1 MLTLQLRQTDIQ
13 LLLQIIHH
21 LGLFTFQL
29 NDALVLLF
37 TQELE
42 AVDQRDFII
51 IRVLEDGAVFLMF
64 QTIRLIQQSCHLD
77 VDTCNLGKLAGLE
90 LIGQHVP
97 LGLGIGKALCLINL
111 GQFRNLGQNLALLL
125 IVPLGY
131 QERNRI
137 LIAEG
142 VRNTVECDTLLGRI
156 IGVNNV
162 LRKTIVTLSRQ
173 KNTRNDG
180 HKEDGRQDIAQLDHR
195 FAHQTDA
202 RHQIGMSG
210 ALDAV

>member
-1 MLTLQLRQTDIQ
+1 MLTLQLGQTDIQ
-13 LLLQIIHH
+13 LLLQIVHH
-21 LGLFTFQL
+21 LGLFALQL
-29 NDALVLLF
+29 DDALILLF

-42 AVDQRDFII
+42 AVDQRNFII
-51 IRVLEDGAVFLMF
+51 IRVLEDGAVLLMF
-64 QTIRLIQQSCHLD
+64 QTIRLIQQPCHLD
-77 VDTCNLGKLAGLE
+77 IDTRNLGKLAGLE

-97 LGLGIGKALCLINL
+97 LGFGIGKSLCLIDL
-111 GQFRNLGQNLALLL
+111 GQFRDLGQNLALLL

-131 QERNRI
+131 QKRNRI

-156 IGVNNV
+156 VGINDVF
-162 LRKTIVTLSRQ
+162 RKTVVTLSRQ
-173 KNTRNDG
+173 ENTGNNS

-202 RHQIGMSG
+202 RYQIGMSG
-210 ALDAV
+210 TLDAV